1 MARIAAEG
9 GRAMMLCIPE
19 VLTRAELERLRTA
32 LAGAE
37 FADGKAT
44 TGYRA
49 RRVKNNLQ
57 LARDNAVGKEIAPL
71 IEQALWR
78 SETFGWAVW
87 PKQIRGILF
96 SRYEP
101 GMGYGN
107 HVDNAIMGK
116 ASLWRS
122 DVAFTIFLADPTDYD
137 GGELVIESALGAQEV
152 KLAAGEAVVYPA
164 SSVHRVA
171 QVTRG
176 QRLAAIGWVQSQ
188 VRDPAQREILYDL
201 ERIKRLLAE
210 RLPEAPE
217 TDWAF
222 KTQANLLRMWAD
234 P

>member
-1 MARIAAEG
+1 
-9 GRAMMLCIPE
+9 MMLCIPE
-19 VLTRAELERLRTA
+19 ILTREELQRLRTA

-37 FADGKAT
+37 FVDGKVT
-44 TGYRA
+44 TGYRG

-57 LARDNAVGKEIAPL
+57 LPQENTVAKDLVPM
-71 IEQALWR
+71 IERALR
-78 SETFGWAVW
+78 RNQTFAWAVW
-87 PKQIRGILF
+87 PKQVRGILF

-101 GMGYGN
+101 GMQYGD

-116 ASLWRS
+116 GNLWRS
-122 DVAFTIFLADPTDYD
+122 DVSFTIFLGDPTDFD
-137 GGELVIESALGAQEV
+137 GGELVIESPLGAQEV
-152 KLAAGEAVVYPA
+152 KLAAGEAVVYPS

-171 QVTRG
+171 EVTRG
-176 QRLAAIGWVQSQ
+176 QRLAAIGWAQSQ

-201 ERIKRLLAE
+201 ERIKRLMAE
-210 RLPEAPE
+210 ELPDAPE

>member
-1 MARIAAEG
+1 
-9 GRAMMLCIPE
+9 MMQCIPE
-19 VLTRAELERLRTA
+19 VLTRAELERVRTA

-44 TGYRA
+44 VGYRG

-57 LARDNAVGKEIAPL
+57 LSRESAAGNDMALI

-78 SETFGWAVW
+78 NETFGWAVW

-101 GMGYGN
+101 GMAYGN

-122 DVAFTIFLADPTDYD
+122 DVAFTLFLADPADYD
-137 GGELVIESALGAQEV
+137 GGELVIESPLGTQEV

-171 QVTRG
+171 EITRG
-176 QRLAAIGWVQSQ
+176 RRLAAVGWVQSQ
-188 VRDPAQREILYDL
+188 VRDPAHREILYDL
-201 ERIKRLLAE
+201 ERIKRLMAE
-210 RLPEAPE
+210 RLPDAPE

>member
-1 MARIAAEG
+1 
-9 GRAMMLCIPE
+9 MMLCIPE
-19 VLTRAELERLRTA
+19 VLTRAELEQLRAA
-32 LAGAE
+32 LAGAD

-44 TGYRA
+44 AGYRG

-57 LARDNAVGKEIAPL
+57 LSRENAVGKEIAPL
-71 IEQALWR
+71 VERALWR
-78 SETFGWAVW
+78 NETFARAVW

-101 GMGYGN
+101 GMQYGN

-116 ASLWRS
+116 ANPWRS
-122 DVAFTIFLADPTDYD
+122 DVAFTIFLGDPADYD
-137 GGELVIESALGAQEV
+137 GGELVIESPLGTQEV

-176 QRLAAIGWVQSQ
+176 QRLTAIGWAQSQ

-201 ERIKRLLAE
+201 ERIKRLMAE
-210 RLPEAPE
+210 RLPDAPE

-222 KTQANLLRMWAD
+222 KVQANLLRMWAD

>member
-1 MARIAAEG
+1 
-9 GRAMMLCIPE
+9 MMLCIPE
-19 VLTRAELERLRTA
+19 VLTRAELERLRTT

-37 FADGKAT
+37 FADGKVTA
-44 TGYRA
+44 GYRG

-57 LARDNAVGKEIAPL
+57 LSRENAAGNDMALI

-78 SETFGWAVW
+78 NETFGWAVW

-101 GMGYGN
+101 GMSYGN

-116 ASLWRS
+116 ANLWRS
-122 DVAFTIFLADPTDYD
+122 DVAFTVFLADPADYD
-137 GGELVIESALGAQEV
+137 GGELVIESPLGAQEI

-171 QVTRG
+171 EVTRG
-176 QRLAAIGWVQSQ
+176 QRLAAVGWVQSQ
-188 VRDPAQREILYDL
+188 VRDSAQREVLWDL
-201 ERIKRLLAE
+201 ERIKRLMAT
-210 RLPEAPE
+210 RLPDAPE
-217 TDWAF
+217 TDLAF

>member
-1 MARIAAEG
+1 
-9 GRAMMLCIPE
+9 MMLCIPE

-44 TGYRA
+44 TGYRG

-57 LARDNAVGKEIAPL
+57 LSRENTVGKELAPL

-78 SETFGWAVW
+78 NQTFAWAVW
-87 PKQIRGILF
+87 PKQVRGILF

-101 GMGYGN
+101 GMRYGN
-107 HVDNAIMGK
+107 HVDNAIMGQ
-116 ASLWRS
+116 ANPWRS
-122 DVAFTIFLADPTDYD
+122 DVAFTIFLGDPADYD
-137 GGELVIESALGAQEV
+137 GGELVIESPLGVQEV
-152 KLAAGEAVVYPA
+152 KLAAGEAVVYPS

-171 QVTRG
+171 EVTRG
-176 QRLAAIGWVQSQ
+176 QRLAAIGWAQSQ

-201 ERIKRLLAE
+201 ERIKRLLAD
-210 RLPEAPE
+210 RLPAAAE